1 MASRLFGDKKANIR
15 RAIILV
21 LTAGF
26 LVFLYF
32 FNQVEIVPL
41 TNREGVSYEKARVI
55 RVLQDNL
62 QQDGT
67 RAGSQTVEVELL
79 SGDMK
84 GEVVQA
90 QSLSGYLYGA
100 DCTLSLIHI

>member
-1 MASRLFGDKKANIR
+1 MKRLAKDRVAVVQFVNC
-15 RAIILV
+15 L
-21 LTAGF
+21 LYTS
-26 LVFLYF
+26 LYF

-90 QSLSGYLYGA
+90 QSLSGYLYGEMCIR
-100 DCTLSLIHI
+100 DMGVMDTLL